1 MYNLLYS
8 ANDRNAGT
16 FLGYQILSTQNLSQS
31 FGHFKFAPYHHS
43 IIAQITITKTK
54 IIWISSFS
62 CNYAVLVAEKWHPG
76 RKNCVSWWAQ
86 VIPHRGTVL
95 GNKMNI
101 LLLLPSLY
109 QQEQQRVTPPPPSL
123 MDQWYPSKSIQHLS
137 FCSVHLLF
145 CVGHLVDWFGWSR
158 SKNWSSWWVWNS
170 HNVRPSVLPFLPR
183 LPCGPYF
190 LSEATLW
197 A

>member
-1 MYNLLYS
+1 MTGTREHFWVMKSYPHRTS
-8 ANDRNAGT
+8 ANHLATSNVLHITTR
-16 FLGYQILSTQNLSQS
+16 LSNIKQSQKKKL
-31 FGHFKFAPYHHS
+31 FGFEV
-43 IIAQITITKTK
+43 
-54 IIWISSFS
+54 FS
-62 CNYAVLVAEKWHPG
+62 CNYAVLVAEKWQPG

-109 QQEQQRVTPPPPSL
+109 QREQQRVTTPPPYL

-158 SKNWSSWWVWNS
+158 SKNWSSWWVWDS